1 MHVMPLP
8 DPWVM
13 GTLAAV
19 ATCVSIAR
27 RPAMMRR
34 RRAIDAALACLPSDS
49 GTSSP
54 GNPVL
59 GRLIDGARMTRW
71 ALAGPLQQLR
81 VNPSLGWWT
90 SRAEADAYDLA
101 IGEARRALWDW
112 LLTLRRLPPVERAA
126 LLGLGLDARPLWGL
140 MFAPG
145 VFDRTDVAFDEA
157 VLPVAPDGERVLTA
171 LAAAM
176 ADLQRFEVAA
186 ASLEASPYR

>member
-1 MHVMPLP
+1 MPE
-8 DPWVM
+8 PWVM

-19 ATCVSIAR
+19 ATCVTIAR
-27 RPAMMRR
+27 RPAMRRR
-34 RRAIDAALACLPSDS
+34 RRAIDAALAGLPGDTD
-49 GTSSP
+49 GATG

-81 VNPSLGWWT
+81 ERPSLGWWT

-101 IGEARRALWDW
+101 IADARRALWEW

-126 LLGLGLDARPLWGL
+126 LVGLGLDARPLWGL
-140 MFAPG
+140 VFAPG
-145 VFDRTDVAFDEA
+145 VFERTGAPFDETM
-157 VLPVAPDGERVLTA
+157 LPVAPDAERVLAA
-171 LAAAM
+171 LGAAM
-176 ADLQRFEVAA
+176 ADLQRFELAA